1 MVMKHTGS
9 LVITKDLQ
17 VDGGIT
23 ASGLPLDIHS
33 RYSRAENDAII
44 AGTNVTVV
52 SGANTITISSEG
64 GGGGGGTVSD
74 AIIGGV
80 GITVTSGT
88 SETTLDGHEAED
100 AILGIDGITIISGTN
115 TITVSGT
122 PITKTIT
129 IESPTAAEDI
139 TVFFVSTA
147 VTIRSIKAVI
157 RGGISVTVDPRH
169 DTDRTALGNQIL
181 AVEEVV
187 TSTDTGQ
194 ELTITGDTTIPADSW
209 VWLQTSGKSGNVNE
223 LSMTFS
229 ATED

>member
-9 LVITKDLQ
+9 LIVTKDLQ

-64 GGGGGGTVSD
+64 GGGGGTVSD

-88 SETTLDGHEAED
+88 SETTIDGHEAED
-100 AILGIDGITIISGTN
+100 AILGIDGVTITSGTN

-147 VTIRSIKAVI
+147 VTIRSIRAVI
-157 RGGISVTVDPRH
+157 KGGTSVTVDPRH

-181 AVEEVV
+181 TVEEVV
-187 TSTDTGQ
+187 TSTSTGQ

-209 VWLQTSGKSGNVNE
+209 VWLETSGISGNVTE

>member
-64 GGGGGGTVSD
+64 GGGGGTVSD

-88 SETTLDGHEAED
+88 SETTLDAHV
-100 AILGIDGITIISGTN
+100 ILGIDGITIISGTN

-122 PITKTIT
+122 PVTKTIT
-129 IESPTAAEDI
+129 IERPTGAEDI

-169 DTDRTALGNQIL
+169 STDRTALGNQIL